1 MKKKILIVEDT
12 IEVLTNLRDLF
23 TMEGF
28 EVILSVNGEEA
39 MYKFYLY
46 TPDLIITDLRM
57 PKMDG
62 FALIEKVRKTS
73 ELQAIP
79 ILVFSANATSEN
91 ELRCLQLGADKFLKK
106 PCPTEILLNAVY
118 FLLGLDQNQS

>member
-62 FALIEKVRKTS
+62 FALIEKVKKTI

-118 FLLGLDQNQS
+118 VLLGLDQSRS